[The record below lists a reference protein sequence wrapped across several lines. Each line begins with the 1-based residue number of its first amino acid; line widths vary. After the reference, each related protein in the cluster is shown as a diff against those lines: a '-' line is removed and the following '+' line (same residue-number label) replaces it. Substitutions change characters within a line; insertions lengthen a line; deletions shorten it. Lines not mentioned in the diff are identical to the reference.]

1 MEGKQAVTA
10 LSALAQTH
18 RLAVFRLLVQE
29 GPNGLAAGEVA
40 ERIGVPPST
49 LSHHLAQLEHA
60 GLLRSWRVQR
70 NIFYALD
77 VEGTRRLIAF
87 LTEDCCAGQP
97 EICGYGAD
105 ALDCGPDGGR
115 GDREAAPAR
124 RGAPLKPVGH

>member
-1 MEGKQAVTA
+1 METMQAVTA

-97 EICGYGAD
+97 EICGYRTD
-105 ALDCGPDGGR
+105 VLDCLPATE
-115 GDREAAPAR
+115 RESRQAPPAR
-124 RGAPLKPVGH
+124 HDGPLEPAGR

>member
-1 MEGKQAVTA
+1 MQAVTA

-77 VEGTRRLIAF
+77 VEGTRRLVAF

-97 EICGYGAD
+97 EICGYRTD
-105 ALDCGPDGGR
+105 VLDCLPAAE
-115 GDREAAPAR
+115 REDNP
-124 RGAPLKPVGH
+124 GAMP